1 MTRGLQNRKRVRG
14 NALIEFALSFAL
26 LLTVLTGVFQ
36 FGYAFYQYNYLESA
50 VQAGARYGSLRVY
63 DSSTST
69 PSAEYL
75 TAVRNMVVYGDP
87 TGGAYPVARGLTP
100 AKVAVTITFERNVP
114 RQVTVAIVNYQIDAI
129 FAAMTLNNKP
139 KAVFPYLGRY
149 AP

>member
-14 NALIEFALSFAL
+14 NALIEFALSFAF

-69 PSAEYL
+69 PSAAYL
-75 TAVRNMVVYGDP
+75 TAVRNMVVYSDP
-87 TGGAYPVARGLTP
+87 TGGALPVVRGLTP

-114 RQVTVAIVNYQIDAI
+114 RQVTVAILNYQIDAI

-139 KAVFPYLGRY
+139 KAAFPYLGRY